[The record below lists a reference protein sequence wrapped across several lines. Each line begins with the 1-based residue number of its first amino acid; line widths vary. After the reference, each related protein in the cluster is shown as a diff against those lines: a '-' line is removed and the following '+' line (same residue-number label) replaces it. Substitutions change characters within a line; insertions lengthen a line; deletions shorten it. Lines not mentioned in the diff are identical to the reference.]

1 VRIWDEPPRLDRLG
15 RETRSDEAAVARLW
29 ADGRLMTLGDG
40 PSLEVEPPLAR
51 ADTWSGGGR
60 WPAQA
65 ARPERG
71 RVTLASRSTV
81 GRAHDPEAHLL
92 LGLVDG
98 QAWFADRLGTN
109 VGCDLREAL
118 PLLSAAQAELAVTAV
133 ALANWHWAE
142 GFCPR
147 CGSATRIAAA
157 GLSRWCAGCDNELFP
172 RTDPAV
178 IVAVVDDCDRILLA
192 RQRIWPSDRYSVIA
206 GFVEAGESLEQAV
219 QREVAEEVGVQVD
232 RVAYVSSQP
241 WPMPRSLM
249 LGLTAHAAKTTVT
262 PDGAEIAD
270 ARWFTRD
277 EAATA
282 VESGELVL
290 PGPAS
295 IAFRLI
301 SAWLD
306 RGGTPPA

>member
-1 VRIWDEPPRLDRLG
+1 MWEEPPRLDRLG

-29 ADGRLMTLGDG
+29 AEGRLMTVGDG
-40 PSLEVEPPLAR
+40 PSVEVEPALAR
-51 ADTWSGGGR
+51 ADSWSSGGR
-60 WPAQA
+60 LPSQA

-71 RVTLASRSTV
+71 RVTLASRSTA
-81 GRAHDPEAHLL
+81 GREHDPEAHLL
-92 LGLVDG
+92 LGLVEG
-98 QAWFADRLGTN
+98 QAWFADRSGIN
-109 VGCDLREAL
+109 VGCDLRQAL

-133 ALANWHWAE
+133 ALANWHRSE

-147 CGSATRIAAA
+147 CGSATRPAAA

-178 IVAVVDDCDRILLA
+178 IVAVVDDLDRVLLA
-192 RQRIWPSDRYSVIA
+192 RQRIWDNNRYSLIA

-219 QREVAEEVGVQVD
+219 RREVAEEVGVQVD

-262 PDGAEIAD
+262 PDGAEIAN
-270 ARWFTRD
+270 ALWFTRD

-306 RGGTPPA
+306 LGGVGPV